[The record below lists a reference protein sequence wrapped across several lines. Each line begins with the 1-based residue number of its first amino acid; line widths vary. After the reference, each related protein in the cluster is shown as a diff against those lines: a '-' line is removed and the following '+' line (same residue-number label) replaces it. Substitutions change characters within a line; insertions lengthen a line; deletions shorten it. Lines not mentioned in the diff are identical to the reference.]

1 MKRLFSKGHRVRN
14 KDKLIPYWLATIVA
28 LPFLLLIG
36 VVGFGLFVSLPNQW
50 IIIGIVIFVLVLIS
64 AIVVYRLYLMLLSKN
79 KFFIRRYRE
88 FLLWRFLFQNG
99 FYFTKDSKGK
109 PTNGKPKINFPK
121 VYLKQEKYMLSAS
134 FQLEGI
140 KFQERFLSIGGQLET
155 MFSADMMGSVDD
167 KAFITYNYA
176 IDSIR
181 GRIFANDVTATIAE
195 GVKLSEGV
203 YWDFVHD
210 PHLLIAGG
218 TGGGKTVFLRS
229 LLVALLRLGRVE
241 ILDPKQADFVSLK
254 DLNVLKGRV
263 TWETEEMAQRLID
276 LNHQMDERY
285 ELMRKISNE
294 RKEKELGA
302 FYKYDL
308 KPLFIMIDEF
318 PSLVSAVED
327 LPMNASVNYM
337 EFMSALKQLDLKGRQ
352 AGFYL
357 IIATQNVKAD
367 DLPSTIKD
375 NMMLRI
381 TLGRVS
387 SFTYATL
394 FGEENKDKKFKYVEK
409 IGANRIFGRG
419 YYGIFG
425 GPAKEFFAP
434 LLPDSKDFD
443 FYTDFES
450 LPRIEDEKNQFPA
463 EVVEEKRYLQAEVL
477 EKLEITRSTLKKI
490 ESLLKENMYP
500 LEGNG
505 YSEKELDVF
514 RKILAEREETQ
525 HTLRDSVSDVVSTL
539 D

>member
-28 LPFLLLIG
+28 LPFLLIIG
-36 VVGFGLFVSLPNQW
+36 GVGFGLFVSLPNQW
-50 IIIGIVIFVLVLIS
+50 IIFGIVIFVLVLIS
-64 AIVVYRLYLMLLSKN
+64 AIVVYRLYLILLSKN
-79 KFFIRRYRE
+79 KFFIHRYRE

-109 PTNGKPKINFPK
+109 PTNGKPRINFPK
-121 VYLKQEKYMLSAS
+121 VYLKQEKYTLSAS

-181 GRIFANDVTATIAE
+181 GRISAKDVTATIAE

-203 YWDFVHD
+203 YWDFIHD

-263 TWETEEMAQRLID
+263 TWETEEMAQRLIE

-327 LPMNASVNYM
+327 LPQNASVHYM

-425 GPAKEFFAP
+425 GSAKEFFAP

-450 LPRIEDEKNQFPA
+450 LPRIEDEENQFPA
-463 EVVEEKRYLQAEVL
+463 EVVEEKRYLQADVL
-477 EKLEITRSTLKKI
+477 EKLNITRSTLKKI
-490 ESLLKENMYP
+490 ETLLKENMYP
-500 LEGNG
+500 LEGKG

-514 RKILAEREETQ
+514 RKILAEAEETE

>member
-14 KDKLIPYWLATIVA
+14 KDKLIPYWLTTIVA

-36 VVGFGLFVSLPNQW
+36 AVGFVIFVSLPNQW
-50 IIIGIVIFVLVLIS
+50 IIFGIVIFVLVLIS
-64 AIVVYRLYLMLLSKN
+64 AIVVYRLYLILLSKN
-79 KFFIRRYRE
+79 KFFIHRYRE

-109 PTNGKPKINFPK
+109 PTNGKPRINFPK

-181 GRIFANDVTATIAE
+181 GRISAKDMTATIAE

-263 TWETEEMAQRLID
+263 TWETEGMAQRLID

-327 LPMNASVNYM
+327 LPQNASVHYM

-463 EVVEEKRYLQAEVL
+463 EVVEEKRYLQADVL

-514 RKILAEREETQ
+514 RKILDEREETQ

>member
-1 MKRLFSKGHRVRN
+1 MKRFFAKGYRVRN
-14 KDKLIPYWLATIVA
+14 RNKLIPYWLASIVA
-28 LPFLLLIG
+28 LPFLLLVG
-36 VVGFGLFVSLPNQW
+36 GVGFGLFISLPNQW
-50 IIIGIVIFVLVLIS
+50 LVFGIVIFVLVLIS
-64 AIVVYRLYLMLLSKN
+64 AIVAYRLYLILLSKN
-79 KFFIRRYRE
+79 NFFIHRYRE

-109 PTNGKPKINFPK
+109 ATNKKPKITFPK
-121 VYLKQEKYMLSAS
+121 VYLKQEKYTLSAS

-167 KAFITYNYA
+167 RAFITYNYA

-181 GRIFANDVTATIAE
+181 GRISAKDVTATISE

-318 PSLVSAVED
+318 PSLISAVED
-327 LPMNASVNYM
+327 LPQNASVHYM

-450 LPRIEDEKNQFPA
+450 LPRIEDEKIQFPA

-490 ESLLKENMYP
+490 ESLLNDNMYP
-500 LEGNG
+500 LGGNG

-514 RKILAEREETQ
+514 RKILDEREETH

>member
-327 LPMNASVNYM
+327 LPMNDSVNYM

-357 IIATQNVKAD
+357 IIATQNVKSD

>member
-36 VVGFGLFVSLPNQW
+36 AVGFVIFVSLPNQW
-50 IIIGIVIFVLVLIS
+50 IIFGTVIFVLVLIS
-64 AIVVYRLYLMLLSKN
+64 AIVVYRLYLILLGKN
-79 KFFIRRYRE
+79 KFFIHRYRE

-109 PTNGKPKINFPK
+109 PTNGKPRINFPK
-121 VYLKQEKYMLSAS
+121 VYLKQEKYTLSAS

-181 GRIFANDVTATIAE
+181 GRISAKDVTATIAE
-195 GVKLSEGV
+195 GVKLSERV

-327 LPMNASVNYM
+327 LPQNASVHYM

-387 SFTYATL
+387 SFTYVTL

-450 LPRIEDEKNQFPA
+450 LPRIEDEKTQFPA

-490 ESLLKENMYP
+490 ESLLKDNMYP

-514 RKILAEREETQ
+514 RKILDEREETQ

>member
-14 KDKLIPYWLATIVA
+14 KDKLIPYWLTTIVA

-36 VVGFGLFVSLPNQW
+36 AVGFVIFVSLPNQW
-50 IIIGIVIFVLVLIS
+50 IIFGIVIFVLVLIS
-64 AIVVYRLYLMLLSKN
+64 AIVVYRLYLILLSKN
-79 KFFIRRYRE
+79 KFFIHRYRE

-109 PTNGKPKINFPK
+109 PTNGKPRINFPK

-181 GRIFANDVTATIAE
+181 GRISAKDMTATIAE

-263 TWETEEMAQRLID
+263 TWETEGMAQRLID

-327 LPMNASVNYM
+327 LPQNASVHYM

-394 FGEENKDKKFKYVEK
+394 FGEENKDKKFKYIEK
-409 IGANRIFGRG
+409 SCS
-419 YYGIFG
+419 
-425 GPAKEFFAP
+425 FFY
-434 LLPDSKDFD
+434 F
-443 FYTDFES
+443 
-450 LPRIEDEKNQFPA
+450 
-463 EVVEEKRYLQAEVL
+463 
-477 EKLEITRSTLKKI
+477 
-490 ESLLKENMYP
+490 
-500 LEGNG
+500 
-505 YSEKELDVF
+505 
-514 RKILAEREETQ
+514 
-525 HTLRDSVSDVVSTL
+525 
-539 D
+539 

>member
-28 LPFLLLIG
+28 LPFLLIIG
-36 VVGFGLFVSLPNQW
+36 GVGFGLFVSLPNQW
-50 IIIGIVIFVLVLIS
+50 IILGIVIFVLVLIS
-64 AIVVYRLYLMLLSKN
+64 AIVVYRLYLILLSKN
-79 KFFIRRYRE
+79 KFFIHRYRE

-109 PTNGKPKINFPK
+109 PTNGKPRINFPK
-121 VYLKQEKYMLSAS
+121 VYLKQEKYTLSAS

-181 GRIFANDVTATIAE
+181 GRISAKDVTATIAE

-241 ILDPKQADFVSLK
+241 ILDPKQAEFVSLK

-327 LPMNASVNYM
+327 LPQNASVHYM

-443 FYTDFES
+443 FYTNFES

-463 EVVEEKRYLQAEVL
+463 EVVEEKRYLQADVL
-477 EKLEITRSTLKKI
+477 KKLEITRSTLKKI

-514 RKILAEREETQ
+514 RKILDEREETH
-525 HTLRDSVSDVVSTL
+525 HTLRDSVSVVVSTL

>member
-357 IIATQNVKAD
+357 IIATQNVKSD

>member
-36 VVGFGLFVSLPNQW
+36 AVGFVIFVSLPNQW
-50 IIIGIVIFVLVLIS
+50 IIFGIVIFVLVLIS
-64 AIVVYRLYLMLLSKN
+64 AIVVYRLYLILLSKN
-79 KFFIRRYRE
+79 KFFIHRYRE

-109 PTNGKPKINFPK
+109 PTNGKPRINFPK
-121 VYLKQEKYMLSAS
+121 VYLKQEKYTLSAS

-181 GRIFANDVTATIAE
+181 GRIFAKDVTATIAE

-285 ELMRKISNE
+285 ELMWKISNE

-327 LPMNASVNYM
+327 LPQNASVHYM

-463 EVVEEKRYLQAEVL
+463 EVIEEKRYLQAEVL
-477 EKLEITRSTLKKI
+477 EKLEITRSKLKKI
-490 ESLLKENMYP
+490 ETLLKENMYP

-505 YSEKELDVF
+505 YSEKELEVF
-514 RKILAEREETQ
+514 RKILAEVEETG

>member
-1 MKRLFSKGHRVRN
+1 MKRFFAKGHRVRN

-28 LPFLLLIG
+28 LPFLLLVVG
-36 VVGFGLFVSLPNQW
+36 VGFGLFMSLPNQW
-50 IIIGIVIFVLVLIS
+50 LIFGIVIFVLVLIS
-64 AIVVYRLYLMLLSKN
+64 AIIVYRLYLMLLSKN
-79 KFFIRRYRE
+79 KFFIHRHRE

-109 PTNGKPKINFPK
+109 PTNGKPKIKFPK
-121 VYLKQEKYMLSAS
+121 VYLKQEKYTLSAS

-155 MFSADMMGSVDD
+155 MFSADMMGNVDD
-167 KAFITYNYA
+167 KAFVTYNYA

-181 GRIFANDVTATIAE
+181 GRISAKDVTGTIVE

-210 PHLLIAGG
+210 PHLLVAGG
-218 TGGGKTVFLRS
+218 IGGGKTVFLRS

-241 ILDPKQADFVSLK
+241 ILDPKQADFVPLNELK
-254 DLNVLKGRV
+254 VLKGRV
-263 TWETEEMAQRLID
+263 TWETEEMGQRLID

-285 ELMRKISNE
+285 QLMRKLSKE

-302 FYKYDL
+302 FYKYDI
-308 KPLFIMIDEF
+308 KPLFILIDEL
-318 PSLVSAVED
+318 PSFVSALED
-327 LPMNASVNYM
+327 LPQNASVNYM
-337 EFMSALKQLDLKGRQ
+337 EVMSALKQLTLKGRQ

-357 IIATQNVKAD
+357 VIATQNVKAD

-375 NMMLRI
+375 SMMLRV

-450 LPRIEDEKNQFPA
+450 LPRIEEEKSQLQA
-463 EVVEEKRYLQAEVL
+463 EIVEEKRYLQAEAL

-490 ESLLKENMYP
+490 EALLKDNQYS

-505 YSEKELDVF
+505 YSEKELDLF
-514 RKILAEREETQ
+514 RKILLEREETE
-525 HTLRDSVSDVVSTL
+525 HSLRDSVSDVVSTL
-539 D
+539 M

>member
-1 MKRLFSKGHRVRN
+1 MKRFFTKGYRVRN
-14 KDKLIPYWLATIVA
+14 RNKLIPYWLASIVA

-36 VVGFGLFVSLPNQW
+36 GVGFGLFVSLPNQW
-50 IIIGIVIFVLVLIS
+50 IIFGIVIFVLVLIS
-64 AIVVYRLYLMLLSKN
+64 ALVAYRLYLMLLSKN
-79 KFFIRRYRE
+79 KFFIHRYRE

-109 PTNGKPKINFPK
+109 ATNKKPKITFPK
-121 VYLKQEKYMLSAS
+121 VYLKQEKYTLSAS

-167 KAFITYNYA
+167 RAFITYNYA

-181 GRIFANDVTATIAE
+181 GRISAKDVTATIAE

-318 PSLVSAVED
+318 PSLISAVED

-450 LPRIEDEKNQFPA
+450 LPRIEDEKKQFPT

-490 ESLLKENMYP
+490 ETLLKENMYP

-505 YSEKELDVF
+505 YSEKELVVF
-514 RKILAEREETQ
+514 RKILAEVEETG

>member
-1 MKRLFSKGHRVRN
+1 MKRFFAKGYRVRN
-14 KDKLIPYWLATIVA
+14 RNKLIPYWLASIVA
-28 LPFLLLIG
+28 IPFLLLVG
-36 VVGFGLFVSLPNQW
+36 GVGFGLFICLPNQW
-50 IIIGIVIFVLVLIS
+50 LIFCIVIFVLVLIS
-64 AIVVYRLYLMLLSKN
+64 AIVDYRLYLILLSKN
-79 KFFIRRYRE
+79 KFFIHRYRE

-109 PTNGKPKINFPK
+109 ATNKKPKITFPK
-121 VYLKQEKYMLSAS
+121 VYLKQEKYTLSAS

-181 GRIFANDVTATIAE
+181 GRISAKDVTATIAE

-294 RKEKELGA
+294 HKEKELGA

-318 PSLVSAVED
+318 PALVSAVED
-327 LPMNASVNYM
+327 LPQNASVHYM

-463 EVVEEKRYLQAEVL
+463 EVVEEKRYLQADIL

-490 ESLLKENMYP
+490 ESLLKENLYS

-514 RKILAEREETQ
+514 RKILAEAEETG

>member
-28 LPFLLLIG
+28 LPFLLPIG

-50 IIIGIVIFVLVLIS
+50 IIFGIVIFVLVLIS
-64 AIVVYRLYLMLLSKN
+64 AIVVYRLYLILLSKN
-79 KFFIRRYRE
+79 KFFIHRYRE

-109 PTNGKPKINFPK
+109 PTNGKPRINFPK
-121 VYLKQEKYMLSAS
+121 VYLKQEKYTLSAS

-181 GRIFANDVTATIAE
+181 GRISAKDVTATIAE

-318 PSLVSAVED
+318 PSLVSALED
-327 LPMNASVNYM
+327 LPQNASVHYM

-463 EVVEEKRYLQAEVL
+463 EVVEEKRYLQADVL

-490 ESLLKENMYP
+490 ESLLKENLYS

-514 RKILAEREETQ
+514 RKILAEAEETG

>member
-357 IIATQNVKAD
+357 IIATQNVKSD

-409 IGANRIFGRG
+409 IGANRIFGCG

>member
-28 LPFLLLIG
+28 LPFLLIIG
-36 VVGFGLFVSLPNQW
+36 GVGFGLFVSLPNRW
-50 IIIGIVIFVLVLIS
+50 IIFGIVIFVLVLIS
-64 AIVVYRLYLMLLSKN
+64 AIVVYRLYLILLSKN
-79 KFFIRRYRE
+79 KFFIHRYRE

-109 PTNGKPKINFPK
+109 PTNGKPRINFPK
-121 VYLKQEKYMLSAS
+121 VYLKQEKYTLSAS

-181 GRIFANDVTATIAE
+181 GRISAKDVTATIAE

-327 LPMNASVNYM
+327 LPQNASVHYM

-463 EVVEEKRYLQAEVL
+463 EVVEEKRYLQADVL

-490 ESLLKENMYP
+490 ESLLKENLYS

-514 RKILAEREETQ
+514 RKM
-525 HTLRDSVSDVVSTL
+525 D
-539 D
+539 

>member
-28 LPFLLLIG
+28 LPFLLIIG
-36 VVGFGLFVSLPNQW
+36 GVGFGLFVSLPNQW
-50 IIIGIVIFVLVLIS
+50 IIFGIVIFVLVLIS
-64 AIVVYRLYLMLLSKN
+64 AIVVYRLYLILLSKN
-79 KFFIRRYRE
+79 KFFIHRYRE

-109 PTNGKPKINFPK
+109 PTNGKPRINFPK
-121 VYLKQEKYMLSAS
+121 VYLKQEKYTLSAS

-181 GRIFANDVTATIAE
+181 GRISAKDVTATIAE

-263 TWETEEMAQRLID
+263 TWETEEMAQRLIE

-327 LPMNASVNYM
+327 LPQNASVHYM

-425 GPAKEFFAP
+425 GSAKEFFAP

-450 LPRIEDEKNQFPA
+450 LPRIEDEENQFPA
-463 EVVEEKRYLQAEVL
+463 EVVEEKRYLQADVL
-477 EKLEITRSTLKKI
+477 EKLNITRSTLKKI
-490 ESLLKENMYP
+490 ETLLKENMYP
-500 LEGNG
+500 LEGKG

-514 RKILAEREETQ
+514 RKILAEAEETE

>member
-28 LPFLLLIG
+28 LPFLLIIG
-36 VVGFGLFVSLPNQW
+36 GVGFGLFVSLPNQW
-50 IIIGIVIFVLVLIS
+50 IIFGIVIFVLVLIS
-64 AIVVYRLYLMLLSKN
+64 AIVVYRLYLILLSKN
-79 KFFIRRYRE
+79 KFFIHRYRE

-109 PTNGKPKINFPK
+109 PTNGKPRINFPK
-121 VYLKQEKYMLSAS
+121 VYLKQEKYTLSAS

-181 GRIFANDVTATIAE
+181 GRISAKDVTATIAE

-327 LPMNASVNYM
+327 LPQNASVHYM

-463 EVVEEKRYLQAEVL
+463 EVVEEKRYLQADVL

-490 ESLLKENMYP
+490 ESLLKENLYS

-514 RKILAEREETQ
+514 RKILAEAEATG

>member
-1 MKRLFSKGHRVRN
+1 MKRFFVKGHRVRN
-14 KDKLIPYWLATIVA
+14 RDKLIPYWLASIVA

-36 VVGFGLFVSLPNQW
+36 GVGFGLFISLPNQW
-50 IIIGIVIFVLVLIS
+50 LVFGIVIFVLVLIS
-64 AIVVYRLYLMLLSKN
+64 AFVVYWLYLILLSKN
-79 KFFIRRYRE
+79 KFFIHRYRE

-109 PTNGKPKINFPK
+109 TTNNKPIITFPK
-121 VYLKQEKYMLSAS
+121 VYLKQEKYTLSAS

-140 KFQERFLSIGGQLET
+140 KFQERFLSIGGQLEI

-167 KAFITYNYA
+167 RAFITYNYA

-181 GRIFANDVTATIAE
+181 GRISAKDVTATIAE

-318 PSLVSAVED
+318 PSLISAVED
-327 LPMNASVNYM
+327 LPQNTSVHYM

-450 LPRIEDEKNQFPA
+450 LPRIEYEKNQFPA

-490 ESLLKENMYP
+490 ETLLKENMYP

-514 RKILAEREETQ
+514 RKILDEREET
-525 HTLRDSVSDVVSTL
+525 HHSLRDSVSDVVSTL

>member
-28 LPFLLLIG
+28 LPFLLIIG
-36 VVGFGLFVSLPNQW
+36 GVGFGLFVSLPNQW
-50 IIIGIVIFVLVLIS
+50 IIFGIVIFVLVLIS
-64 AIVVYRLYLMLLSKN
+64 AIVVYRLYLILLSKN
-79 KFFIRRYRE
+79 KFFIHRYRE

-109 PTNGKPKINFPK
+109 PTNGKPRINFPK
-121 VYLKQEKYMLSAS
+121 VYLKQEKYTLSAS

-181 GRIFANDVTATIAE
+181 GRISAKDVTATIAE

-327 LPMNASVNYM
+327 LPQNASVHYM

-450 LPRIEDEKNQFPA
+450 LPRIADEKKQFPA

-514 RKILAEREETQ
+514 RKILDEREETQ

>member
-1 MKRLFSKGHRVRN
+1 M
-14 KDKLIPYWLATIVA
+14 
-28 LPFLLLIG
+28 LLIG
-36 VVGFGLFVSLPNQW
+36 AVGFVIFVSLPNQW
-50 IIIGIVIFVLVLIS
+50 IIFGTVIFVLVLIS
-64 AIVVYRLYLMLLSKN
+64 AIVVYRLYLILLGKN
-79 KFFIRRYRE
+79 KFFIHRYRE

-109 PTNGKPKINFPK
+109 PTNGKPRINFPK
-121 VYLKQEKYMLSAS
+121 VYLKQEKYTLSAS

-155 MFSADMMGSVDD
+155 MFSADMMGGVDD

-181 GRIFANDVTATIAE
+181 GRISAKDVTATIAE

-327 LPMNASVNYM
+327 LPQHASVHYM
-337 EFMSALKQLDLKGRQ
+337 EFMSALKQIDLKGRQ

-450 LPRIEDEKNQFPA
+450 LPRIEDEKTQFPA
-463 EVVEEKRYLQAEVL
+463 EVVEEKRYLQADVL

-490 ESLLKENMYP
+490 ESLLKENLYS

-505 YSEKELDVF
+505 YSEKELDMF
-514 RKILAEREETQ
+514 RKILAEAEETG

>member
-36 VVGFGLFVSLPNQW
+36 AVGFVIFVSLPNQW
-50 IIIGIVIFVLVLIS
+50 IIFGIVIFVLVLIS
-64 AIVVYRLYLMLLSKN
+64 AIVVYRLYLILLSKN
-79 KFFIRRYRE
+79 KFFIHRYRE

-109 PTNGKPKINFPK
+109 PTNGKPRINFPK
-121 VYLKQEKYMLSAS
+121 VYLKQEKYTLSAS

-181 GRIFANDVTATIAE
+181 GRISAKDVTATIAE

-241 ILDPKQADFVSLK
+241 ILDPKQADFVPLK

-263 TWETEEMAQRLID
+263 TWETDEMAQRLID

-337 EFMSALKQLDLKGRQ
+337 EFMSALKQLNLKGRQ

-450 LPRIEDEKNQFPA
+450 LPRIADEKKQFPA

-514 RKILAEREETQ
+514 RKILDEREETQ

>member
-14 KDKLIPYWLATIVA
+14 KDKLIPYWLSTIVA

-36 VVGFGLFVSLPNQW
+36 AVGFVIFVSLPNQW
-50 IIIGIVIFVLVLIS
+50 IIFGIVIFVLVLIS
-64 AIVVYRLYLMLLSKN
+64 AMVVYRLYLILLSKN
-79 KFFIRRYRE
+79 KFFIHRYRE

-109 PTNGKPKINFPK
+109 PTNGKPRINFPK
-121 VYLKQEKYMLSAS
+121 VYLKQEKYTLSAS

-181 GRIFANDVTATIAE
+181 GRISAKDVTATIAE

-490 ESLLKENMYP
+490 ESLLKDNMYP

-514 RKILAEREETQ
+514 RKILDEREETQ

>member
-28 LPFLLLIG
+28 LPFLLIIG
-36 VVGFGLFVSLPNQW
+36 GVGFGLFVSLPNQW
-50 IIIGIVIFVLVLIS
+50 IIFGIVIFVLVLIS
-64 AIVVYRLYLMLLSKN
+64 AIVVYRLYLILLSKN
-79 KFFIRRYRE
+79 KFFIHRYRE

-109 PTNGKPKINFPK
+109 PTNGKPRINFPK
-121 VYLKQEKYMLSAS
+121 VYLKQEKHTLSAS

-167 KAFITYNYA
+167 KASITYNYA

-181 GRIFANDVTATIAE
+181 GRISAKDMTATIAE

-263 TWETEEMAQRLID
+263 TWETEEMAQRLIE

-327 LPMNASVNYM
+327 LPQNASVHYM

-463 EVVEEKRYLQAEVL
+463 EVVEEKRYLQADVL
-477 EKLEITRSTLKKI
+477 EKLNITRSTLKKI
-490 ESLLKENMYP
+490 ETLLKENMYP
-500 LEGNG
+500 LEGKG

-514 RKILAEREETQ
+514 RKILAEAEETE

>member
-36 VVGFGLFVSLPNQW
+36 AVGFVIFVSLPNQW
-50 IIIGIVIFVLVLIS
+50 IIFGIVIFVLVLIS
-64 AIVVYRLYLMLLSKN
+64 AIVVYRLYLILLSKN
-79 KFFIRRYRE
+79 KFFIHRYRE

-109 PTNGKPKINFPK
+109 PTNGKPRINFPK
-121 VYLKQEKYMLSAS
+121 VYLKQEKYTLSAS

-181 GRIFANDVTATIAE
+181 GRISAKDVTATIAE

-490 ESLLKENMYP
+490 ESLLKDNMYP

-514 RKILAEREETQ
+514 RKILDEREETQ

>member
-1 MKRLFSKGHRVRN
+1 MKRLFAKGHRVRN
-14 KDKLIPYWLATIVA
+14 RDKLIPYWLATIVA
-28 LPFLLLIG
+28 LPFILFIG
-36 VVGFGLFVSLPNQW
+36 SVAFGLYLKLQNQW
-50 IIIGIVIFVLVLIS
+50 IVFGIVVFALILIS
-64 AIVVYRLYLMLLSKN
+64 ALLVYRLYLLLLSRN
-79 KFFIRRYRE
+79 KFYIHRYRE
-88 FLLWRFLFQNG
+88 YLLWRFLFQNG
-99 FYFTKDSKGK
+99 LYFTKKSGGNA
-109 PTNGKPKINFPK
+109 TNTTPRIKFPK
-121 VYLKQEKYMLSAS
+121 VYLKQEKYTLSAS

-140 KFQERFLSIGGQLET
+140 KFQDRFLSIGGQLET

-181 GRIFANDVTATIAE
+181 GRISAKDVIATISE

-229 LLVALLRLGRVE
+229 LLVGLLRLGRVE
-241 ILDPKQADFVSLK
+241 ILDPKQADFVPLNELK
-254 DLNVLKGRV
+254 VLKGRV
-263 TWETEEMAQRLID
+263 TWETEEMGQRLID
-276 LNHQMDERY
+276 LNHQMNERY
-285 ELMRKISNE
+285 QLMRKRSKE
-294 RKEKELGA
+294 RGEKELGA

-308 KPLFIMIDEF
+308 KPVFIMTDEL
-318 PSLVSAVED
+318 PSFISALED
-327 LPMNASVNYM
+327 LPQGSLVNYM
-337 EFMSALKQLDLKGRQ
+337 EVMSALKQLTLKGRQ

-357 IIATQNVKAD
+357 VIATQNVKAD

-387 SFTYATL
+387 SYTYATL

-434 LLPDSKDFD
+434 LLPNPEVFD

-450 LPRIEDEKNQFPA
+450 LPRIEEEKIKNQ
-463 EVVEEKRYLQAEVL
+463 VEEKRFLQAEVL
-477 EKLEITRSTLKKI
+477 EKLNITRSTLKKI
-490 ESLLKENMYP
+490 ESLLQDNQFP

-505 YSEKELDVF
+505 YSKKELDLLK
-514 RKILAEREETQ
+514 RILLEREETGD
-525 HTLRDSVSDVVSTL
+525 TLRDAVSNVVSTL
-539 D
+539 M

>member
-28 LPFLLLIG
+28 LPFLLLTG
-36 VVGFGLFVSLPNQW
+36 GVGFGLFIGLPNQW
-50 IIIGIVIFVLVLIS
+50 IIFGFVIFVIALIL
-64 AIVVYRLYLMLLSKN
+64 AIVVYRLYLIMLSKN
-79 KFFIRRYRE
+79 KFFIHRYRE

-109 PTNGKPKINFPK
+109 PTNGKPRINFPK
-121 VYLKQEKYMLSAS
+121 VYLKQEKYTLSAS

-181 GRIFANDVTATIAE
+181 GRISAKDVTATIAE

-276 LNHQMDERY
+276 LNLQMDERY

-327 LPMNASVNYM
+327 LPQNASVHYM

-434 LLPDSKDFD
+434 LLPDSNDFD

-450 LPRIEDEKNQFPA
+450 LPRIEDEKNQFSA

-490 ESLLKENMYP
+490 ETLLKENMYP

-505 YSEKELDVF
+505 YSEKELEVF
-514 RKILAEREETQ
+514 RKILAEVEETG
-525 HTLRDSVSDVVSTL
+525 HTLRDSVSNVVSTL

>member
-36 VVGFGLFVSLPNQW
+36 AVGFVIFVSLPNQW
-50 IIIGIVIFVLVLIS
+50 IIFGIVIFVLVLIS
-64 AIVVYRLYLMLLSKN
+64 AIVVYRLYLILLSKN
-79 KFFIRRYRE
+79 KFFIHRYRE

-109 PTNGKPKINFPK
+109 PTNGKPRINFPK
-121 VYLKQEKYMLSAS
+121 VYLKQEKYTLSAS

-181 GRIFANDVTATIAE
+181 GRISAKDVTATIAE

-327 LPMNASVNYM
+327 LPQNASVHYM

-409 IGANRIFGRG
+409 IGANRIIGRG

-463 EVVEEKRYLQAEVL
+463 EVVEEKRYLQADVL

-490 ESLLKENMYP
+490 ETLLKENMYP

-505 YSEKELDVF
+505 YSEKELEVF
-514 RKILAEREETQ
+514 RKILAEVEETG

>member
-36 VVGFGLFVSLPNQW
+36 GVGFGLFISLPNQW
-50 IIIGIVIFVLVLIS
+50 IIFGIVIFVLVLIS
-64 AIVVYRLYLMLLSKN
+64 AIVTYRLYLILLRKN
-79 KFFIRRYRE
+79 KFFIHRYRE

-109 PTNGKPKINFPK
+109 ATNKKPKITFPK
-121 VYLKQEKYMLSAS
+121 VYLKQEKYTLSAS

-167 KAFITYNYA
+167 RAFITYNYA

-181 GRIFANDVTATIAE
+181 GRISAKDVTATIAE

-254 DLNVLKGRV
+254 DLSVLKNRV

-318 PSLVSAVED
+318 PALVSAVED
-327 LPMNASVNYM
+327 LPQNASVHYM

-463 EVVEEKRYLQAEVL
+463 ELVEEKRYLQAEVL

-490 ESLLKENMYP
+490 ESLLKDNMYP

-514 RKILAEREETQ
+514 RKILDEREETH

>member
-1 MKRLFSKGHRVRN
+1 
-14 KDKLIPYWLATIVA
+14 
-28 LPFLLLIG
+28 
-36 VVGFGLFVSLPNQW
+36 
-50 IIIGIVIFVLVLIS
+50 
-64 AIVVYRLYLMLLSKN
+64 
-79 KFFIRRYRE
+79 
-88 FLLWRFLFQNG
+88 
-99 FYFTKDSKGK
+99 
-109 PTNGKPKINFPK
+109 
-121 VYLKQEKYMLSAS
+121 MLSAS

>member
-36 VVGFGLFVSLPNQW
+36 AVDFVIFVSLPNQW
-50 IIIGIVIFVLVLIS
+50 IIFGIVIFVLVLIS
-64 AIVVYRLYLMLLSKN
+64 AIVVYRLYLILLSKN
-79 KFFIRRYRE
+79 KFFIHRYRE

-109 PTNGKPKINFPK
+109 PTNGKPRINFPK
-121 VYLKQEKYMLSAS
+121 VYLKQEKYTLSAS

-181 GRIFANDVTATIAE
+181 GRISTKDVTATIAE

-254 DLNVLKGRV
+254 DLNVFKGRV

-327 LPMNASVNYM
+327 LPQNASVHYM

-394 FGEENKDKKFKYVEK
+394 FGEENKDKKFKYIEK

-463 EVVEEKRYLQAEVL
+463 EEVEEKRYLQADVL
-477 EKLEITRSTLKKI
+477 EKLNITRSTLKKI
-490 ESLLKENMYP
+490 ETLLKENMYP

-505 YSEKELDVF
+505 YSEKELDLF
-514 RKILAEREETQ
+514 RKILAEAEETE

>member
-14 KDKLIPYWLATIVA
+14 KDKLIPYWLSTIVT

-36 VVGFGLFVSLPNQW
+36 AVGFVIFVSLPNQW
-50 IIIGIVIFVLVLIS
+50 IIFGIVIFVLVLIS
-64 AIVVYRLYLMLLSKN
+64 AIVVYRLYLILLSKN
-79 KFFIRRYRE
+79 KFFIHRYRE

-109 PTNGKPKINFPK
+109 TTNGKPRINFPK
-121 VYLKQEKYMLSAS
+121 VYLKQEKYTLSAS

-181 GRIFANDVTATIAE
+181 GRISAEDVTATIAE

-490 ESLLKENMYP
+490 ESLLKDNMYP

-514 RKILAEREETQ
+514 RKILDEREETQ

>member
-1 MKRLFSKGHRVRN
+1 MKRFFAKGYRVRN
-14 KDKLIPYWLATIVA
+14 RNKLIPYWLASIVA
-28 LPFLLLIG
+28 LPFLLL
-36 VVGFGLFVSLPNQW
+36 VVGVACGLFICLPNQW
-50 IIIGIVIFVLVLIS
+50 LIFGIVIFVLVLIS
-64 AIVVYRLYLMLLSKN
+64 AIIVYRLYLILLSKN
-79 KFFIRRYRE
+79 KFFIHRYRE

-109 PTNGKPKINFPK
+109 ATNKKPKITFPK
-121 VYLKQEKYMLSAS
+121 VYLKQEKYTLSAS

-181 GRIFANDVTATIAE
+181 GRISAKDVTATIAE

-318 PSLVSAVED
+318 PSLISAVED
-327 LPMNASVNYM
+327 LPQNTSVHYM

-490 ESLLKENMYP
+490 ETLLKENMYP

-514 RKILAEREETQ
+514 RKILDEREET
-525 HTLRDSVSDVVSTL
+525 HHSLRDSVSDVVSTL

>member
-36 VVGFGLFVSLPNQW
+36 AVGFVIFVSLPNQW
-50 IIIGIVIFVLVLIS
+50 IIFGIVIFVLVLIS
-64 AIVVYRLYLMLLSKN
+64 AIVVYRLYLILLSKN
-79 KFFIRRYRE
+79 KFFIHRYRE

-109 PTNGKPKINFPK
+109 PTNGKPRINFPK
-121 VYLKQEKYMLSAS
+121 VYLKQEKYTLSAS

-181 GRIFANDVTATIAE
+181 GRISAKDVTATIAE

-375 NMMLRI
+375 NMMSRI

-394 FGEENKDKKFKYVEK
+394 FGEENKDKKFKYIEK

-490 ESLLKENMYP
+490 ESLLKDNMYP

-514 RKILAEREETQ
+514 RKILDEREETQ